1 MEPAGTLRP
10 MIDITLDDLRRA
22 FGFGVAG
29 NFAGHLEQAGE
40 AVDFAN
46 VTPTA
51 TEAPKGIFPWF
62 IPGGETFL
70 GTFPLSNDRLVEPAS
85 DQAVNLQIEPEVG
98 ALCRVAYD
106 AEGRVASLVPQAVG
120 AFNDCSIRRPG
131 AAKISHKK
139 NWGPSSKGVAARMFP
154 ATDIDPDGALATLR
168 IASFMRRD
176 GVAHEYGIDSP
187 ASGYSYAGATLID
200 WIVDRLHNQTGA
212 PDTPLESVGDHL
224 AAAGCPGTVLVGI
237 GATRYTPFGES
248 TFLTAGDESIV
259 VVYDASVTDASAVAA
274 AVAGG
279 REDRLQAASVLRQ
292 VVTA

>member
-1 MEPAGTLRP
+1 MRGTLP
-10 MIDITLDDLRRA
+10 LVIDLHFDGLRAA

-51 TEAPKGIFPWF
+51 AEAPRGIFPWF
-62 IPGGETFL
+62 LPGGDTFL
-70 GTFPLSNDRLVEPAS
+70 GTFPLSNDRLMEPAS
-85 DQAVNLQIEPEVG
+85 DEAVNLQIEPEVG
-98 ALCRVAYD
+98 ALCRVTYGPG
-106 AEGRVASLVPQAVG
+106 GRVTSLAPVAVG

-139 NWGPSSKGVAARMFP
+139 NWGPNSKGVASRFFA
-154 ATDIDPDGALATLR
+154 ATDLDPDGALATLR

-176 GVAHEYGIDSP
+176 GHVHEYGIDSP

-200 WIVDRLHNQTGA
+200 WIVDRLHNQTGS
-212 PDTPLESVGDHL
+212 PDTPLEPVGDYL
-224 AAAGCPGTVLVGI
+224 SAAGCPDTVLIGI

-248 TFLTAGDESIV
+248 TFLTVGDESIV
-259 VVYDASVTDASAVAA
+259 IVYDASVTDPGSVRVVVEA
-274 AVAGG
+274 G
-279 REDRLQAASVLRQ
+279 REHSLPAASVLNQ
-292 VVTA
+292 IVTA